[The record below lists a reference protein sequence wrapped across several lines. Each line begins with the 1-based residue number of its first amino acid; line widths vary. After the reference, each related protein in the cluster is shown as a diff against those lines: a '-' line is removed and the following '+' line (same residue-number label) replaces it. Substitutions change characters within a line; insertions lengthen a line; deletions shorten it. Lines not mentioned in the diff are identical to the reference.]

1 MDSLEK
7 LQDAALPP
15 YEAFFSTLKNSNT
28 LEEGKVRYG
37 TEHEKSMK
45 KIKMKLIMWNVI
57 TFMGC
62 EITKGSSPHC
72 MAHYPE

>member
-7 LQDAALPP
+7 LQDDALPP

-45 KIKMKLIMWNVI
+45 KINMKINNVE
-57 TFMGC
+57 C
-62 EITKGSSPHC
+62 NNHYVEITK
-72 MAHYPE
+72 AKLIVLA